1 MALDDTAKIE
11 YNSTN
16 QTDVSVAS
24 LNASQGEPRMSE
36 NNITV
41 RELAHEDMPEFLAVA
56 KTFFEESYH
65 RDDTID
71 LEQFGRLISR
81 GIDLPHIAI
90 PTVFVDGKL
99 AGYAVIHYNT
109 EFKVERE
116 GDMAELYLHPDYR
129 GTGASRALADAVD
142 NQFKAWGV
150 RHAHLWAAP
159 GLDNQEKALGVFRNL
174 WAKYGF
180 KQTGI
185 IMTKEY

>member
-1 MALDDTAKIE
+1 MALDDTAKVA

-41 RELAHEDMPEFLAVA
+41 RELAPEDREEFLAVA
-56 KTFFEESYH
+56 ETFFKESYH
-65 RDDTID
+65 RDDNID
-71 LEQFGRLISR
+71 LDRFWSLISR
-81 GIDLPHIAI
+81 GFTLDHVAI

-99 AGYAVIHYNT
+99 AGYAIIHYNQ
-109 EFKVERE
+109 EFKQQLE
-116 GDMAELYLHPDYR
+116 GDMAELYLHPAYR